1 MKNLINAEKENKNQ
15 DEVAKKAENEKKS
28 PKEVIAKKG
37 KNKRKKEAEKTKKLK
52 KSSFL
57 FFLGGIIGIINGFF
71 GGGGGMVCVPVLEN
85 ILKYPEKEAHATA
98 ISIIFPLSLL
108 SAIVYVFN
116 GKVQSLPLCLV
127 GGGVI
132 IGGIIGSFLLKILP
146 PKVVAIVFSILMIFA
161 GVRMII

>member
-15 DEVAKKAENEKKS
+15 GEVAKKADNEGKS

-37 KNKRKKEAEKTKKLK
+37 KNKKKKAGEKLK
-52 KSSFL
+52 KNSFL

-108 SAIVYVFN
+108 STIIYVFN
-116 GKVQSLPLCLV
+116 GKVQSLLLCLV